1 MRWRHRRPFDDQNID
16 SGTVSLECSART
28 GSTEADNNDVNLAIP
43 RLNLGER
50 GNGSR
55 HWSSSTALYHDCYV
69 TLVTA
74 RALNG
79 PQHAV
84 GPRIA
89 PGPHH
94 QIRLCNRL
102 ISSANSPEGSE
113 LLLHALGAWPVA
125 TSGEHGLSPL
135 DRVDEVHREVGVGA
149 LLRVVLADR
158 VACHGIDHE
167 P

>member
-1 MRWRHRRPFDDQNID
+1 MDPNTQWGP
-16 SGTVSLECSART
+16 GL
-28 GSTEADNNDVNLAIP
+28 L
-43 RLNLGER
+43 R
-50 GNGSR
+50 GP
-55 HWSSSTALYHDCYV
+55 T
-69 TLVTA
+69 
-74 RALNG
+74 
-79 PQHAV
+79 
-84 GPRIA
+84 
-89 PGPHH
+89 
-94 QIRLCNRL
+94 IRFGCVNRL